1 MKIAM
6 LSYNSILPTKGNG
19 WVDGTLFMIQTEN
32 ASGWGAQQMGFG
44 TSAKLRELRDE
55 GIDQVKGTVMGHWD
69 QLADLLPELDKVVI
83 YVGDSGSEHTI
94 KYAAERKLDAE
105 KAVFV
110 LCDCNEPNKRSLIE
124 ENGFSKSHVI
134 MCECGGRR
142 TMARLA
148 SMFLETGQ
156 LAI

>member
-6 LSYNSILPTKGNG
+6 LSYNSILSSESNG
-19 WVDGTLFMIQTEN
+19 WINDALFMIQSEN
-32 ASGWGAQQMGFG
+32 ASGWGAQQIGFG
-44 TSAKLRELRDE
+44 TRTELRKLRNE
-55 GIDQVKGTVMGHWD
+55 GIGQVQGTVMGHWD

-94 KYAAERKLDAE
+94 KYAAEKGLSAE

-110 LCDCNEPNKRSLIE
+110 LCDCNERKKRHLVAES
-124 ENGFSKSHVI
+124 GFEGAPII

-142 TMARLA
+142 TMKNIAKN
-148 SMFLETGQ
+148 FLRDGQ
-156 LAI
+156 LVA

>member
-6 LSYNSILPTKGNG
+6 LSYNSILSAKGNG
-19 WVDGTLFMIQTEN
+19 WIDDSLFMIQSEN

-44 TSAKLRELRDE
+44 TPADLRELRNE
-55 GIDQVKGTVMGHWD
+55 GIGQVQGTVKSHWD

-83 YVGDSGSEHTI
+83 YVGDRGSEHTI
-94 KYAAERKLDAE
+94 RYATERKLDAG

-110 LCDCNEPNKRSLIE
+110 LCDCNEQNKRRLIE
-124 ENGFSKSHVI
+124 ENGFGKAPVI

-148 SMFLETGQ
+148 NTFLESGQ